1 MIRTEGDDDD
11 DSDNC
16 VGVAA
21 ILALRP
27 FCHLSP
33 LKQLAAHW
41 RKRADTSCAEAL
53 VAALQGR
60 SAVLFSER
68 VHNAPPSVAAP
79 LLAILARDL
88 KACATCGDADVA
100 AHAEWDQLL
109 VCARV
114 YVDVQGQD
122 VRRSGAVPI
131 AARGGDGSS
140 ADAAAPEKVRPNLPQ
155 PSNLTGWTLSAASY
169 RISAA
174 GVVAFRAV
182 HRCWLALV

>member
-21 ILALRP
+21 ILPLRP
-27 FCHLSP
+27 FRHLSP

-41 RKRADTSCAEAL
+41 RKRADASCAKA
-53 VAALQGR
+53 VAAALQGR

-88 KACATCGDADVA
+88 KACATCGEAEVA

-109 VCARV
+109 VCARA

-131 AARGGDGSS
+131 TARGGDKSS
-140 ADAAAPEKVRPNLPQ
+140 ADAAAPEQVRRNLLLNSNQ
-155 PSNLTGWTLSAASY
+155 PG
-169 RISAA
+169 
-174 GVVAFRAV
+174 
-182 HRCWLALV
+182 